1 MFDIENVLDE
11 VKFEFECL
19 SLKDGEAQL
28 ELKLFIHGEDHS
40 DLIPDDVRYQT
51 AYDSSYEGIANYEN
65 STQFIMTEGGGAD
78 VYYADEYE
86 EWFFKIAPKEQHRD
100 LGYLMYLADKQ
111 YQDTVMDRIFPPY
124 FFPCKDLF
132 AEYTESD
139 KDMSKYDPRKDG
151 FPPRNYKMWY
161 CSKVYM
167 LRGKWHGSSKCKD
180 CESRGCCDGVRKIK
194 GYDWVDKR
202 YIEPWAEILDR
213 DSVSDGSETVSGE
226 V

>member
-1 MFDIENVLDE
+1 MFDIKKVVDE
-11 VKFEFECL
+11 VEFKFEYFGE
-19 SLKDGEAQL
+19 KDDEPQTD
-28 ELKLFIHGEDHS
+28 LKLFIHGEDHS
-40 DLIPDDVRYQT
+40 DLIPDDVRYHFP
-51 AYDSSYEGIANYEN
+51 YSSPRFEVY
-65 STQFIMTEGGGAD
+65 STWEEFSLEYGEGAD
-78 VYYADEYE
+78 VFYADEYE
-86 EWFFKIAPKEQHRD
+86 EWFSKIAPKSQHEL
-100 LGYLMYLADKQ
+100 LGYVLYLAIED
-111 YQDTVMDRIFPPY
+111 YDLTVLARDYPPY
-124 FFPCKDLF
+124 FFACKNAF
-132 AEYTESD
+132 SQYTENER
-139 KDMSKYDPRKDG
+139 DMSKYDPRKDG

-161 CSKVYM
+161 CPKVYM